1 MAGALKRIGEYLGLV
16 DDDARYDEYAD
27 EPDEGGAT
35 RVGRRSETAY
45 ASDRDD
51 RAGGNA
57 GYDDPRAEV
66 STLPRRDHGIRPVK
80 EAAELSRITTL
91 RPRTY
96 NDARVVGE
104 HFRDGTPVI
113 MDLTSMDDADAKRLV
128 DFAAGLI
135 FGVRGAIERIT
146 TKVFLLSPEN
156 VEVTAED
163 KRRIVEQEFFNQS

>member
-27 EPDEGGAT
+27 DPDETAT
-35 RVGRRSETAY
+35 RGARRSETAY
-45 ASDRDD
+45 AADRDD
-51 RAGGNA
+51 
-57 GYDDPRAEV
+57 YDDPRAEV

-96 NDARVVGE
+96 NDARIVGE

-163 KRRIVEQEFFNQS
+163 KRRIVEQDFFNQS

>member
-27 EPDEGGAT
+27 DPDDTGTRGA
-35 RVGRRSETAY
+35 RRSETTY
-45 ASDRDD
+45 AADRED
-51 RAGGNA
+51 
-57 GYDDPRAEV
+57 YDDPRAEV

-96 NDARVVGE
+96 NDARIVGE

-163 KRRIVEQEFFNQS
+163 KRRIVEQDFFNQS